1 VDGAGKT
8 TQARLLAQHLR
19 TRGDDV
25 VDVREPGGTEVGE
38 RIRSIVLDPGATMA
52 DRTEALLFAAAR
64 AELWAEVI
72 APALQRGA
80 AVVADRYLDSSL
92 VYQGIVRG
100 LGVDKVRDL
109 SLFALESRLPDR
121 TVLLELEPAE
131 AATRRHE
138 APDRIESEPD
148 GFQASVAQGYAD
160 LAQADERFVVVDA
173 TGPPDSVAGRVR
185 EALGV

>member
-8 TQARLLAQHLR
+8 TQAHLLAEYLR

-38 RIRSIVLDPGATMA
+38 RIRSIVLDPGATMS

-72 APALQRGA
+72 APALARGA

-100 LGVDKVRDL
+100 LGVGQVRTL
-109 SLFALESRLPDR
+109 SLFAVEDRLPDR

-131 AATRRHE
+131 AATRRRDR
-138 APDRIESEPD
+138 PDRIESEPGD
-148 GFQASVAQGYAD
+148 FQASVARGYAG
-160 LAQADERFVVVDA
+160 LAEGDERFVVVDA
-173 TGPPDSVAGRVR
+173 TGPPESVAGRVR

>member
-8 TQARLLAQHLR
+8 TQAHLLAEYLR

-38 RIRSIVLDPGATMA
+38 RIRSIVLDPGAVMS

-72 APALQRGA
+72 APALARGA

-100 LGVDKVRDL
+100 IGVAPVRTL
-109 SLFALESRLPDR
+109 SLFAVEDRLPDR
-121 TVLLELEPAE
+121 TVLLELEAAE
-131 AATRRHE
+131 AATRRQGR
-138 APDRIESEPD
+138 PDRIESEPGD
-148 GFQASVAQGYAD
+148 FQASVARGYAG
-160 LAQADERFVVVDA
+160 LAEGDERFVVVDA
-173 TGPPDSVAGRVR
+173 NGPPESVAGRVR